1 MSKAYPL
8 SWPPGWPRTEKFK
21 RQRSNFKATVASALS
36 YLEDEVRRLGAK
48 GLVISSNYTLGIAN
62 PEDPGVCAYFSYDE
76 KPAAIPCDRW
86 LRIEDNVHAI
96 AKTIEAMRGIERWGA
111 KHMVKAAFAG
121 FAALPPPGATWN
133 WRECLGIKANAKVTL
148 PEVERT
154 YRTLRSAAHPD
165 RPGGS
170 TERFDLIQRAW
181 EMAQQEL
188 R

>member
-8 SWPPGWPRTEKFK
+8 AWPPGWPRTDKFK
-21 RQRSNFKATVASALS
+21 RQRSRFKVTVASALAF
-36 YLEDEVRRLGAK
+36 LDEEVRRLGAK
-48 GLVISSNYTLGIAN
+48 NLVISSNYTLGVSN
-62 PEDPGVCAYFSYDE
+62 PTDPGVCAYFTYE
-76 KPAAIPCDRW
+76 EAPAAIPCDRW
-86 LRIEDNVHAI
+86 LKIEDNVHAV

-121 FAALPPPGATWN
+121 FAALPSPGTGSWT
-133 WRECLGIKANAKVTL
+133 WRECLGFTATAKVTL
-148 PEVERT
+148 PQVERT

-165 RPGGS
+165 KGG
-170 TERFDLIQRAW
+170 TPAQFELIQRAW